1 MDDKLGIPIHR
12 QAPDPIRLTLHV
24 DVLEDHTDKPNRT
37 MQIRAE
43 VTGR

>member
-1 MDDKLGIPIHR
+1 MDDKLSSPLHR
-12 QAPDPIRLTLHV
+12 QVPDPICLTLQV